1 MPIIT
6 VLFRIK
12 SEPVRE
18 NIQRDL
24 NWYDNVKQEMQV
36 LRGGKLGFEYR
47 EDEYLISMGEGE
59 RNQKGIRS
67 IFRLM
72 PKVEDLEIINYNK
85 IKTTSNQKEVE
96 KWFDNYSNYNNSS
109 VSIVSYENE
118 GIEFDVPRN
127 EMDDFL
133 YGCERKGFNYRI

>member
-24 NWYDNVKQEMQV
+24 NWYDNVKQKMQV

-47 EDEYLISMGEGE
+47 EDEYLVSMGEGE
-59 RNQKGIRS
+59 RNHRGIRS
-67 IFRLM
+67 TYRLM
-72 PKVEDLEIINYNK
+72 PKVEDLEVINYNN
-85 IKTTSNQKEVE
+85 IKTTSNRKEVE

-118 GIEFDVPRN
+118 GIEFDVPFN
-127 EMDDFL
+127 EMNDFV
-133 YGCERKGFNYRI
+133 YSCERKGFNYRI